1 MAAPHGPTGAT
12 SALTAKYPQLHVMPR
27 TAQLRG
33 LMTIIRN
40 KDTERSDF
48 VFYSDRLIR
57 LLVEEGVTVCR
68 VTAPDAYLSCVRR

>member
-1 MAAPHGPTGAT
+1 MAAPDAPTAAVGTLA
-12 SALTAKYPQLHVMPR
+12 AKYPQLHVMPR

-57 LLVEEGVTVCR
+57 LLVEEGAAPCNVH
-68 VTAPDAYLSCVRR
+68 APDTRSGLTA